1 MAVRATASLQ
11 GRPAPPGARRSGSR
25 AASRCGGRAPP
36 AVRASVDTNPREE
49 ARVAGDARR
58 VPVLII
64 PGFLSSASEYEG
76 MADALR
82 RFDASADVSIVPL
95 RAADWYPT
103 LAGGDFRAILDAVDA
118 AATEALRRAGCSPDD
133 KKLRLVG
140 HSAGGWLARTWLGS
154 APYLGRVYGG
164 ARKTTLLLTLG
175 TPHYSL
181 ERYPFGRVPEKLF
194 DDDDVGVG
202 RLEDEK
208 KKTKK
213 NADDDTPWT
222 ASRAAQ
228 STLALTNFRYPGAFE
243 TDVRYV
249 SVCGRGVVGSTPR
262 RWLARTLGLEKND
275 PKEKEKETYARFF
288 SFASVGAGVSYAASC
303 GSCDGVDGDGVT
315 PLRSAMLA
323 GGGEL
328 VLEGVTH
335 KPKPK
340 VFSFRRSSDD
350 DDENENDDDAWYGSP
365 RVVQEW
371 AREVF
376 ARDE

>member
-1 MAVRATASLQ
+1 
-11 GRPAPPGARRSGSR
+11 
-25 AASRCGGRAPP
+25 
-36 AVRASVDTNPREE
+36 
-49 ARVAGDARR
+49 VAGDARR

-95 RAADWYPT
+95 RTADWYPT
-103 LAGGDFRAILDAVDA
+103 LAGGDFRLILDAVDA
-118 AATEALRRAGCSPDD
+118 AATEALRRSGCSPDD
-133 KKLRLVG
+133 KKLRVVG

-154 APYLGRVYGG
+154 APYKGRVYGG

-194 DDDDVGVG
+194 DDDDAGVG

-208 KKTKK
+208 KNLKNK

-243 TDVRYV
+243 AGVRYV

-275 PKEKEKETYARFF
+275 QKEKETNARF
-288 SFASVGAGVSYAASC
+288 FASVGAGVSYAASC

-315 PLRSAMLA
+315 PLLSAMLA

-340 VFSFRRSSDD
+340 VFSFYSRLSDD
-350 DDENENDDDAWYGSP
+350 ENENENENENDDDAWYGAP
-365 RVVQEW
+365 RVVHEW